1 MNQIDGAAWTGAIE
15 STLRY
20 LATERDHSANTQ
32 LTNRLLLEAF
42 GRWAIEQRLSNP
54 AEMTLAHVQR
64 YLASERG
71 RGLAP
76 SSLKALIVAL
86 RHLFTHLR
94 RDGTIPVDLCQE
106 LDLPKVGLRIPRIL
120 SEKDVNHLMT
130 IEYPATPEGL
140 RNRAIVEMLYGCGLR
155 ASELIDLRLTSFLS
169 DERMLRVFGKGRKE
183 RIVPLGTPA
192 IRALEAYLA
201 ESRPRLL
208 GSRRSDI
215 LFLKRGGNP
224 LSRFALNQLLSRLA
238 RRIGLRHGIP
248 PHLLRHSFA
257 THLLHHGA
265 DLRSLQLL
273 LGHADLS
280 TTQIYTHVDADRLRE
295 VHRRFHPR
303 GQRLA

>member
-1 MNQIDGAAWTGAIE
+1 MKKADSDSWTGAIE
-15 STLRY
+15 SVLRY

-42 GRWAIEQRLSNP
+42 GRWAVEKQLFEP
-54 AEMTLAHVQR
+54 ADLTLEDVQR
-64 YLASERG
+64 YLAKERE

-76 SSLKALIVAL
+76 SSLKALVVAL
-86 RHLFTHLR
+86 RHLFSHLR
-94 RDGTIPVDLCQE
+94 REGMIPVDLTQDLE
-106 LDLPKVGLRIPRIL
+106 LPKVGLRIPRVL
-120 SEKDVNHLMT
+120 SEKDVNQLLT
-130 IEYPATPEGL
+130 VDYPSTPEGV
-140 RNRAIVEMLYGCGLR
+140 RDRAIVEILYGSGLR
-155 ASELIDLRLTSFLS
+155 ASELVDLRLTSFLS

-183 RIVPLGTPA
+183 RMVPLGIPSL
-192 IRALEAYLA
+192 RAVEVYLA

-208 GSRRSDI
+208 GSRRSDV
-215 LFLKRGGNP
+215 LFLKRGGSP
-224 LSRFALNQLLSRLA
+224 LSRFALNQLLSHLA
-238 RRIGLRHGIP
+238 QRIGLRHGIH

-273 LGHADLS
+273 LGHADLA

-295 VHRRFHPR
+295 IHRRFHPR